1 MQKIW
6 GVVVIVFILFESCSP
21 ANKITYSWSN
31 TDFKAGK
38 PFKKI
43 FLAALVNNP
52 HVRTHLEEDMW
63 LTAKANGF
71 DTERSWDY
79 FPPSFS
85 KPNPPSRELM
95 MEKIKNLGCDLIF
108 TITLT
113 DKKSETRYVPRNLGY
128 YGPYSGYGLQ
138 FRGFYSYWY
147 PYAYDPGYYV
157 TDKTYFMEG
166 NLFDAETET
175 LIWSVQ
181 TKTINPGSI
190 EKFSKALIE
199 SMLKQSMEDL
209 RNLQIRG
216 RN

>member
-6 GVVVIVFILFESCSP
+6 CVVVIVFILFESCSP

-113 DKKSETRYVPRNLGY
+113 DKKSETRYVPGNFGF

-199 SMLKQSMEDL
+199 SMLERSMEDL
-209 RNLQIRG
+209 RNLQIKS

>member
-199 SMLKQSMEDL
+199 SMLERSIEDL
-209 RNLQIRG
+209 RNLQIKS